1 MIFLEFSKVVFTL
14 KQHSIWEFLVLAL
27 VDRVNVL
34 LGLILGPLAV
44 NEIQSLGLDLA
55 VNESTGESSHDLLG
69 LCMAVRGT

>member
-1 MIFLEFSKVVFTL
+1 MIFLEFSKVLFTL
-14 KQHSIWEFLVLAL
+14 KLHIWEFLVLAV

-55 VNESTGESSHDLLG
+55 VNESTSESSHDLLG